1 MARLINENVPN
12 FVDDAARFPR
22 RLVTLCIDG
31 VCIVIGA
38 LLGTSPL
45 TVVAESSV
53 AIKEGGRTGVT
64 AFCLGMGFV
73 IAMFFA
79 PLFASIPPYAT
90 GPALIVVGT
99 LIIGH
104 AREIDWDDLRVA
116 FPAFVTIVL
125 MPLTYSIAYGV
136 LGGILVNI
144 ALWLILGITDACLA
158 AYRRCRGDLKG
169 PSPGDVV
176 SDMFQCWRNA
186 FSDYFPGLKA
196 EWKGCFDNRLIDRPS
211 KRGLDKS
218 AGSLGKALEFEADE
232 VAEASTAR
240 RASANGDWL
249 FLAVNDDL
257 REGAGLEPRGP
268 LSQRSDRSRRSSS
281 TFGLAAAVRGGHSTL
296 ADRHGHGGAGGGGRA
311 VSSAALRR
319 RAQAARASSNA
330 GAGSMSSAPSA
341 AAAAAGGH
349 NNNNGPA
356 PGDPSAHDG
365 AVGGPAV

>member
-1 MARLINENVPN
+1 
-12 FVDDAARFPR
+12 
-22 RLVTLCIDG
+22 
-31 VCIVIGA
+31 
-38 LLGTSPL
+38 
-45 TVVAESSV
+45 
-53 AIKEGGRTGVT
+53 
-64 AFCLGMGFV
+64 MGFV

-116 FPAFVTIVL
+116 FPSFVTIVL

-144 ALWLILGITDACLA
+144 GLWLVLGVVDACIA
-158 AYRRCRGDLKG
+158 GWRRCRGDLKG
-169 PSPGDVV
+169 PSSWDVV
-176 SDMFQCWRNA
+176 RDMFSCWKDA
-186 FSDYFPGLKA
+186 FTDYFPGLKA
-196 EWKGCFDNRLIDRPS
+196 EWKGCFGNRLVERPARKHRGGGKDGDDGGGGDLS
-211 KRGLDKS
+211 KAR
-218 AGSLGKALEFEADE
+218 EFEADE
-232 VAEASTAR
+232 VHDAKAAR

-257 REGAGLEPRGP
+257 REGAGLEPRGE

-281 TFGLAAAVRGGHSTL
+281 TFGLAAAVRGGQSTV
-296 ADRHGHGGAGGGGRA
+296 AERHGSANSGGGRA

-319 RAQAARASSNA
+319 RVNAVRAASTV
-330 GAGSMSSAPSA
+330 GGSVSSA
-341 AAAAAGGH
+341 AAAAG
-349 NNNNGPA
+349 NNNGE
-356 PGDPSAHDG
+356 PSMHDG

>member
-1 MARLINENVPN
+1 MARLINQNVPN

-31 VCIVIGA
+31 ICIVLGA

-53 AIKEGGRTGVT
+53 AIQEGGRSGVT

-144 ALWLILGITDACLA
+144 ALWLILGVVDACMA
-158 AYRRCRGDLKG
+158 AYRRCRGDLTG
-169 PSPGDVV
+169 PSPKDVV
-176 SDMFQCWRNA
+176 SDMFACWRNA
-186 FSDYFPGLKA
+186 FSDYFPGLKS
-196 EWKGCFDNRLIDRPS
+196 EWQGCFNNRLVDRPS
-211 KRGLDKS
+211 PSKKHRKKLEED
-218 AGSLGKALEFEADE
+218 ALGKAREFEADE
-232 VAEASTAR
+232 VALATTAR

-257 REGAGLEPRGP
+257 REGAGLEPRSP
-268 LSQRSDRSRRSSS
+268 LPPPSERSRRSSS
-281 TFGLAAAVRGGHSTL
+281 TFGLAAAARGGRSSLTDRYGSAGGST
-296 ADRHGHGGAGGGGRA
+296 GAGGSGITHPVPSA
-311 VSSAALRR
+311 VLRR
-319 RAQAARASSNA
+319 RMR
-330 GAGSMSSAPSA
+330 AGSNGAATSGLSA
-341 AAAAAGGH
+341 GD
-349 NNNNGPA
+349 NGP
-356 PGDPSAHDG
+356 GVRDPSTHDG

>member
-31 VCIVIGA
+31 VAIVIGA

-116 FPAFVTIVL
+116 FPSFVTIIL

-136 LGGILVNI
+136 LGGILVNV
-144 ALWLILGITDACLA
+144 ALWLILGVVDAFLA
-158 AYRRCRGDLKG
+158 AYRRCRGELKG
-169 PSPGDVV
+169 PSPGDVIA
-176 SDMFQCWRNA
+176 DMFQCWRDA

-196 EWKGCFDNRLIDRPS
+196 EWKGCFNNRLVDRPS
-211 KRGLDKS
+211 SKHAVEKS
-218 AGSLGKALEFEADE
+218 AGSLGKAREFEADE
-232 VAEASTAR
+232 VAEASAAR

-257 REGAGLEPRGP
+257 REGAGLEPRGN

-296 ADRHGHGGAGGGGRA
+296 ADRHGGQAAGARA
-311 VSSAALRR
+311 VSSAVLRR
-319 RAQAARASSNA
+319 RAQAAARATSSTA
-330 GAGSMSSAPSA
+330 GGGASVTSA
-341 AAAAAGGH
+341 ASGGGGGFGT
-349 NNNNGPA
+349 NGPA
-356 PGDPSAHDG
+356 PPDPSTHDG
-365 AVGGPAV
+365 AVGGPGVV

>member
-22 RLVTLCIDG
+22 RLITLCIDG

-116 FPAFVTIVL
+116 FPSFVTIVL

-144 ALWLILGITDACLA
+144 ALWLILGVLDACIA
-158 AYRRCRGDLKG
+158 GWRRCRGDLKG
-169 PSPGDVV
+169 PSAWDVV
-176 SDMFQCWRNA
+176 RDMFQCWRDA
-186 FSDYFPGLKA
+186 FTDYFPGVKA
-196 EWKGCFDNRLIDRPS
+196 EWKGCFDNRLTERPAREP
-211 KRGLDKS
+211 RG
-218 AGSLGKALEFEADE
+218 GKGGDLVKAREFEADE
-232 VAEASTAR
+232 VHDAKAAR

-257 REGAGLEPRGP
+257 REGAGLEPRGE

-281 TFGLAAAVRGGHSTL
+281 TFGLAAAVRGKPSTV
-296 ADRHGHGGAGGGGRA
+296 AQRHGSAGGGGGGRA
-311 VSSAALRR
+311 ISSAALRR
-319 RAQAARASSNA
+319 RANAVRAASVA
-330 GAGSMSSAPSA
+330 GGSATSAG
-341 AAAAAGGH
+341 AAGGNNNHH
-349 NNNNGPA
+349 NNTNGGPA
-356 PGDPSAHDG
+356 AAQDG

>member
-1 MARLINENVPN
+1 MARLINQNVPR

-31 VCIVIGA
+31 VCIMLGA

-53 AIKEGGRTGVT
+53 AIQEGGRSGVT
-64 AFCLGMGFV
+64 AFVLGLGFV

-116 FPAFVTIVL
+116 FPCFVTIVL

-136 LGGILVNI
+136 LGGILANI
-144 ALWLILGITDACLA
+144 ALWLILGIIDACIA
-158 AYRRCRGDLKG
+158 AWKRCRGDLNG
-169 PSPGDVV
+169 PRPLDVI
-176 SDMFQCWRNA
+176 SDMFQCWRDA
-186 FSDYFPGLKA
+186 FSDFFPGLKA
-196 EWKGCFDNRLIDRPS
+196 EWKGCFNNRLSERPS
-211 KRGLDKS
+211 KKGAADGAADALV
-218 AGSLGKALEFEADE
+218 KAREFEADE
-232 VAEASTAR
+232 VALATTAR

-257 REGAGLEPRGP
+257 REGAGLEARAP
-268 LSQRSDRSRRSSS
+268 LPSHSERSRRSSS
-281 TFGLAAAVRGGHSTL
+281 TFGLAGAARGARSSLT
-296 ADRHGHGGAGGGGRA
+296 DRYAAGSAAGSGVSHPVPSAVLRRRMRQGSAASGPSVGGGGGR
-311 VSSAALRR
+311 SATDNHGPGLDE
-319 RAQAARASSNA
+319 
-330 GAGSMSSAPSA
+330 PST
-341 AAAAAGGH
+341 
-349 NNNNGPA
+349 
-356 PGDPSAHDG
+356 HDG